1 VTGNYFIP
9 HFFSTLWV
17 RSINNAI
24 EECQALEKT
33 IGVDKALFS
42 PAGKIEMENFTMI
55 FSIFQDK
62 EPNPESAVARL
73 ILVVSEAFIL
83 IPPPTP
89 SLRHRSYR
97 FY

>member
-1 VTGNYFIP
+1 M
-9 HFFSTLWV
+9 

-42 PAGKIEMENFTMI
+42 PAGKIEMGNFTVI
-55 FSIFQDK
+55 FFIFQDK
-62 EPNPESAVARL
+62 KHNPASAVARL

-83 IPPPTP
+83 IPSPTT